1 MKWLK
6 KLMGCQCWACKNVRL
21 GGGYQPC
28 HNQSKGGESISKPP
42 RYKGDIPPPPAPPPT
57 RKLSC
62 GKLIPE
68 RPVYPE
74 PVEIKK

>member
-28 HNQSKGGESISKPP
+28 HNNPKNKGISQPPKKP
-42 RYKGDIPPPPAPPPT
+42 
-57 RKLSC
+57 
-62 GKLIPE
+62 
-68 RPVYPE
+68 
-74 PVEIKK
+74 

>member
-28 HNQSKGGESISKPP
+28 HNSHKNKGISQPPKKP
-42 RYKGDIPPPPAPPPT
+42 
-57 RKLSC
+57 
-62 GKLIPE
+62 
-68 RPVYPE
+68 
-74 PVEIKK
+74 

>member
-28 HNQSKGGESISKPP
+28 HKKVAGEPKAPP
-42 RYKGDIPPPPAPPPT
+42 RRI
-57 RKLSC
+57 
-62 GKLIPE
+62 
-68 RPVYPE
+68 
-74 PVEIKK
+74 